1 MLLRHP
7 ALRLLQSTPRLKE
20 YFFRPALSPLCPLAE
35 DGSDLT
41 NGVPSSWRE
50 ALEQHNRII
59 DLGAIVHQHPF
70 SYLIAHNTIRPQW
83 EDKLISSFLRL
94 ESGGSFP
101 LSSVKAGIDFR
112 SLIEEMRSPQFRQVV
127 EKKFSL
133 NLRDR
138 PTMFTV
144 RGQCRLGD
152 GKIHTDTESKIVTV
166 LLYLNPQWAKGG
178 GRLRILNSGTDINDF
193 AAEVEPTFGTMLIFK
208 RCDHS
213 FHGHLPFEG
222 ERKVLQMNWVT
233 EQRFVDRESTRHKW
247 SALIKRFLPRGHLL
261 KFISDPQRMQESP
274 KVPRLSVSVLSLT
287 SF

>member
-7 ALRLLQSTPRLKE
+7 ALPFLAPCIE
-20 YFFRPALSPLCPLAE
+20 CPLCPLAE

-59 DLGAIVHQHPF
+59 DLGSLRAAIVHQHPF

-83 EDKLISSFLRL
+83 EDKLISSFPRL
-94 ESGGSFP
+94 ERGGSFP
-101 LSSVKAGIDFR
+101 LSSVKGGIDFR